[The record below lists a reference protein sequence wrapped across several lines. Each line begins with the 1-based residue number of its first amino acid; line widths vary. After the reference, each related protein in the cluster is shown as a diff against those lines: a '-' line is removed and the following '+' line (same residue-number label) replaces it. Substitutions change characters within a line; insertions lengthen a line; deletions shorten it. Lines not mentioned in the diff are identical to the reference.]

1 MTAPDLPLSRVEF
14 TRRSGFDPASW
25 YLDLPSIGELC
36 RDGLDFTSPVTVVVG
51 ENGVGKSTLV
61 EAVAGAWQNGF
72 RGAQD
77 RLWSAGGSAEDTDLP
92 RHLTCI
98 GAQPRPYGGCF
109 LRAESMHSL
118 FDRADT
124 DRVRDTDQG
133 LNELSHGQS
142 FLRYV
147 ADRPIG
153 VGLWILDEPEA
164 ALSFQSCLALL
175 GVIKDLAAEGS
186 QVIMATHSP
195 VLAACPGAEIWEL
208 TEDGIEHPRWDKLD
222 LVRNWRSFL
231 DGPDRFLRHL

>member
-1 MTAPDLPLSRVEF
+1 LTDLPLSRVEF
-14 TRRSGFDPASW
+14 TPRSGFDPASW
-25 YLDLPSIGELC
+25 YLDLPAVAELC
-36 RDGLDFTSPVTVVVG
+36 DNGLAFERPVTVIVG

-61 EAVAGAWQNGF
+61 ESIAAAWQGGF

-77 RLWSAGGSAEDTDLP
+77 RLWSAGSSPEDADLGT
-92 RHLTCI
+92 HLTCV
-98 GAQPRPYGGCF
+98 GARPQPYGGCF

-118 FDRADT
+118 FGAADESRPRE
-124 DRVRDTDQG
+124 DDPSFNQ
-133 LNELSHGQS
+133 LSHGQS

-175 GVIKDLAAEGS
+175 GVIADLAEEGS

-195 VLAACPGAEIWEL
+195 LLAAAPGAEIWEL
-208 TEDGIEHPRWDKLD
+208 TDEGIDYPEWNQLD

>member
-1 MTAPDLPLSRVEF
+1 MSRVEF
-14 TRRSGFDPASW
+14 TPRSGFDPASW
-25 YLDLPSIGELC
+25 YLDLPSVAELC
-36 RDGLDFTSPVTVVVG
+36 DNGLAFERPVTVIVG

-61 EAVAGAWQNGF
+61 ESIAAAWQGGF

-77 RLWSAGGSAEDTDLP
+77 RLWSAGSSPEDADLGT
-92 RHLTCI
+92 HLTCV
-98 GAQPRPYGGCF
+98 GARPQPYGGCF

-118 FDRADT
+118 FGAADESRPRE
-124 DRVRDTDQG
+124 DDLSFNQ
-133 LNELSHGQS
+133 LSHGQS

-175 GVIKDLAAEGS
+175 GVIADLAEEGS

-195 VLAACPGAEIWEL
+195 LLAAAPGAEIWEL
-208 TEDGIEHPRWDKLD
+208 TDEGIDYPEWNQLD